1 MTVLHPLLAAF
12 AAIALVPIV
21 ALARIEEPVGVEAI
35 RATLVVVLPLAS
47 AAASAILI
55 ATDRALGRR
64 SLRVDAISY
73 ALALALIARLIV
85 APVSRDGV
93 GLVLVLVLAIR
104 VGPALWIAI
113 ADRRSGAG
121 LAFAICFVAYAAIAM
136 WGLVGMAAQGDQPH
150 YLLAAEALRNG
161 TIDVDVAYA
170 DPQRYESLAQQPL
183 SDEDRTTHLVTVG
196 GGSRLLQ
203 GYGLPAVLLLGW
215 AIGGR
220 AGAVLTI
227 ALIAA
232 YASAQTQRLARDVAG
247 DSVGTRAAWA
257 LLAFTVPFLSFATEV
272 FPNAL
277 GAALLVSVAR
287 WGIVPGGAPASAA
300 IAAGLTLFL
309 TPRDGMTA
317 ALLVFAAVLF
327 GRGRVKL
334 IVVGLVLLALACVV
348 AFLIYGV
355 PLPYAGYFLGAA
367 QVDRLPDAKL
377 VGLRPDV
384 ALPGMLFDRAFGLAG
399 TAPWVFAGALG
410 VGPLLRRD
418 RPRGVTLLA
427 VVLATI
433 AALALYGPWQGG
445 WSPPNRYM
453 MELLPLWTPFVAAG
467 LAAATALWQRAVVGV
482 LVVPSLV
489 ASLWLA
495 AIPRLAY
502 SGNESELVRW
512 LSKYLPQG
520 VLTALPSFAV
530 DPLASAELRS
540 VAFALGVAALVAF
553 GVRRPRLAS

>member
-1 MTVLHPLLAAF
+1 MSALHPLLAAL
-12 AAIALVPIV
+12 AAIALVPLV
-21 ALARIEEPVGVEAI
+21 ATARVQEPAGVESI
-35 RATLVVVLPLAS
+35 RATLVLVLPLAS

-55 ATDRALGRR
+55 ATNRVLGRR
-64 SLRVDAISY
+64 SLRVDAISFG
-73 ALALALIARLIV
+73 LALAVIARLLV
-85 APVSRDGV
+85 APVTRDGA
-93 GLVLVLVLAIR
+93 GLVLVLALALR
-104 VGPALWIAI
+104 LAPALWIAI
-113 ADRRSGAG
+113 VDRHSGAG
-121 LAFAICFVAYAAIAM
+121 LAFAISVVAYAAIAM

-161 TIDVDVAYA
+161 TTDVDVAYA
-170 DPQRYESLAQQPL
+170 DAQRYESLAQQPL
-183 SDEDRTTHLVTVG
+183 TDEDRATHLVTVR

-203 GYGLPAVLLLGW
+203 GYGLPLVLLPGW
-215 AIGGR
+215 SIAGR

-247 DSVGTRAAWA
+247 DSATTRAAWA
-257 LLAFTVPFLSFATEV
+257 LFAFTVPFLSFATEV

-287 WGIVPGGAPASAA
+287 WGIVPGGAPVAAA

-317 ALLVFAAVLF
+317 ALLVLAALVL
-327 GRGRVKL
+327 GRGRLKL
-334 IVVGLVLLALACVV
+334 VATGVVMVVLACAV
-348 AFLIYGV
+348 AFLVYGV

-367 QVDRLPDAKL
+367 QVDRISDAKL
-377 VGLRPDV
+377 VGLRPDI

-410 VGPLLRRD
+410 IAPLLRRD
-418 RPRGVTLLA
+418 RRHGFTLLA

-445 WSPPNRYM
+445 WSPPNRYTT
-453 MELLPLWTPFVAAG
+453 ELLPLWAPFVAVG
-467 LAAATALWQRAVVGV
+467 LASAVALWQRAIVAI

-520 VLTALPSFAV
+520 PLTWLPSFAV

-540 VAFALGVAALVAF
+540 VALALGVAALIALGMRRGRRVA
-553 GVRRPRLAS
+553 